1 MNRIV
6 AFYQSSIGKKIT
18 MSLTGLFLCVFLVEH
33 LIGNL
38 LLLKGDEG
46 ATYDAFSA
54 FMVGNPVIRFIEIFL
69 FLSLIGHAISGFTV
83 WRQNKAARP
92 EKYEAYRL
100 KENAPL
106 WSRVTMLTGSF
117 IFIFLVLHLRTFFV
131 PMRLGAE
138 HPSGF
143 YLVREAFSNGA
154 YAFVYVVAMILLAYH
169 LRHGFQAGMQTL
181 GLRNKKYTGVIDLLG
196 IIFWLIIPLG
206 FMIIPIYFYFFDNAA
221 TSTMAMGVHLP

>member
-18 MSLTGLFLCVFLVEH
+18 MSLTGLFMCLFLVEH
-33 LIGNL
+33 LVGNL

-46 ATYDAFSA
+46 ATYDAFSS
-54 FMVGNPVIRFIEIFL
+54 FMVGNPVIRVIEILL
-69 FLSLIGHAISGFTV
+69 FLSILGHALSGFMV
-83 WRQNKAARP
+83 WRENKLARP
-92 EKYEAYRL
+92 SKYDQYRL

-106 WSRVTMLTGSF
+106 WSRITMLTGSIVF
-117 IFIFLVLHLRTFFV
+117 IFIVIHMRTFFV
-131 PMRLGAE
+131 PIRLGDE
-138 HPSGF
+138 HPSGY

-154 YAFVYVVAMILLAYH
+154 YTFFYIVALILLAYH

-181 GLRNKKYTGVIDLLG
+181 GLRNKKYTGLIDLVG
-196 IIFWLIIPLG
+196 VVFWLLIPLG

-221 TSTMAMGVHLP
+221 AVSMAMGVLP